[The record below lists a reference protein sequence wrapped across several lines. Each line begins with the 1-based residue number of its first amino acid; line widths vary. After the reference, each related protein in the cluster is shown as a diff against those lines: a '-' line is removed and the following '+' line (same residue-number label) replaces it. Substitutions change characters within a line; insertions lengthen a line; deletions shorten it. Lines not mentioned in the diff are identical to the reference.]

1 MDISELKNIAESY
14 GLEILNRPTSGIIEV
29 FFEDY
34 PGFWD
39 FKNYIK
45 SNKLI
50 DFQNSYITVY
60 TKLRKTKSGKFV
72 IINQR
77 SYNINDYTTRR
88 LHNLIK
94 RIQKQIK
101 VELIAK
107 RLEGIKQDF

>member
-1 MDISELKNIAESY
+1 MTITELKDIAKSY
-14 GLEILNRPTSGIIEV
+14 GLIVYETGVWLEV
-29 FFEDY
+29 FFEDI

-39 FKNYIK
+39 VKNY
-45 SNKLI
+45 SYPHKLI
-50 DFQNSYITVY
+50 AYENSFITVY
-60 TKLRKTKSGKFV
+60 TKLRRTKSGKFV

-77 SYNINDYTTRR
+77 NYNINNYTSRR